1 MLGAEYIRDVEPGE
15 IVTLDHH
22 GIRSQ
27 FYAEPQRHA
36 MCAMEYVYFARPDSD
51 IEGCN
56 VHNYRKESGRI
67 LYKEAPAEADI
78 VIGVPD
84 SSLSAA
90 QGYAEASGLPYE
102 MGLIKSKY
110 VGRTFIL
117 PTQSLREKGVKMKL
131 SPVKTIV
138 KGKRVV
144 LVDDSIVRGT
154 TSLKIVK
161 MLREAGAS
169 EVHVRIA
176 SAPLKYTCYYGVDVH
191 TPEELISNSNSVEEV
206 CRLIEADSLAF
217 LSHKGMLDAGHRD
230 DLCLACFNNEY
241 PTDLYNE

>member
-1 MLGAEYIRDVEPGE
+1 MD
-15 IVTLDHH
+15 
-22 GIRSQ
+22 
-27 FYAEPQRHA
+27 
-36 MCAMEYVYFARPDSD
+36 
-51 IEGCN
+51 
-56 VHNYRKESGRI
+56 
-67 LYKEAPAEADI
+67 ADI

-117 PTQSLREKGVKMKL
+117 PTQALREKGVKMKL
-131 SPVKTIV
+131 SPVKSIV

-161 MLREAGAS
+161 MLREAGAT
-169 EVHVRIA
+169 EVHVRIG

-191 TPEELISNSNSVEEV
+191 TPEELISNSNDVDTV
-206 CRLIEADSLAF
+206 CKLIGADTLAF
-217 LSHKGMLDAGHRD
+217 LSHEGMLKAGRRD
-230 DLCLACFNNEY
+230 DLCLACFNHKY
-241 PTDLYNE
+241 PTCLYDEK